1 MLLPTLSLCVGAYL
15 LGSISSAIIVC
26 KLFKLPDPRK
36 QGSKNPGATNV
47 LRLGGKK
54 KAAIVLIFD
63 VLKGVVPVLIGHKLG
78 LTFAQL
84 GFVGF
89 AAILGHVFPIYYQ
102 FKGGKGVATFLGML
116 YAVNWLF
123 GLVATGIWLLVL
135 WLSSYS
141 SLSSMVMVI
150 VPPFLSATML
160 GGHHAFL
167 PLLLCAV
174 VILIKHKGNMQRL
187 VEGQESKTN
196 LFGKGKKA
204 KS

>member
-1 MLLPTLSLCVGAYL
+1 MLLPTLLLCVGAYL

-36 QGSKNPGATNV
+36 KGSKNPGATNV

-54 KAAIVLIFD
+54 EAAIVLIFD

-89 AAILGHVFPIYYQ
+89 AAIFGHVFPAYYQ

-141 SLSSMVMVI
+141 SLSSIVMVI
-150 VPPFLSATML
+150 VTPFLSATIL

-174 VILIKHKGNMQRL
+174 IILIKHKGNMQRL
-187 VEGQESKTN
+187 IEGEESKTN
-196 LFGKGKKA
+196 LFGKEKKA